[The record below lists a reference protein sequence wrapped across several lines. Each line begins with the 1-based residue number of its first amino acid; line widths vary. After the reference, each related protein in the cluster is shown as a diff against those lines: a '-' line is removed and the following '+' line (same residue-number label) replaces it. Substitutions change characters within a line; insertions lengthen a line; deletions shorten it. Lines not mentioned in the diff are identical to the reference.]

1 MKIEDI
7 FHNTINEYGMIQS
20 GDGIVVGFSGGPDS
34 TALVHLLYRFKE
46 HYNIR
51 LVCAHLNHKFRP
63 GDAEEDAKYV
73 QAFCRER
80 GIRCIVECEDVPRM
94 AAREGLSPEQAGRRA
109 RYDLFNR
116 VMQGEGFNKIAVA
129 HNRDDQVETVLMRL
143 IRGAGVEGLG
153 GIKPV
158 RGNIIRPLL
167 EVPRSMIEDY
177 CKEHWLNPVTDKTN
191 LSPVYFRNRIRLE
204 LLPCLRDNYNSNI
217 DRAVL
222 GAARVLRWENDFI
235 AGAARDEFSRLAEE
249 QGTGRLEFSAEK
261 LLELHTAVLW
271 RVLRMAVEHL
281 LGDANNLELVHIEKL
296 YALLEKGETGKRIN
310 LPRGIV
316 AGGEYGRFFVARQP
330 HPAGGIEETY
340 RLAVPGSTSIHEA
353 DGVIEAKIFSME
365 DYKRERNTADDR
377 RAFLDLAKTGR
388 NLVVTGRKKGDRF
401 NPLGMA
407 GTKKLK
413 DFFIDQKVP
422 RNKRDLVPIVRSGRD
437 IIWIAG
443 YRIDE
448 KYKVTADTRKVLE
461 LEFRQF

>member
-34 TALVHLLYRFKE
+34 TALVHLLYRFRE
-46 HYNIR
+46 YYNIR
-51 LVCAHLNHKFRP
+51 LICAHLNHKFRP
-63 GDAEEDAKYV
+63 GDAEEDAKFV
-73 QAFCRER
+73 QNFCRER
-80 GIRCIVECEDVPRM
+80 GIRCIVECVDVPRM

-167 EVPRSMIEDY
+167 EVPRPMIEEY
-177 CKEHWLNPVTDKTN
+177 CKEYRLNPVTDKTN
-191 LSPVYFRNRIRLE
+191 FSPVYFRNRIRLE
-204 LLPCLRDNYNSNI
+204 LLPCLRDNYNSSI

-222 GAARVLRWENDFI
+222 GTARILRWENDFI
-235 AGAARDEFSRLAEE
+235 AGAARDKFNQLAEG
-249 QGTGRLEFSAEK
+249 QGTGRLEFSVEK
-261 LLELHTAVLW
+261 LLELHTAILW
-271 RVLRMAVEHL
+271 RVLRMAAEHL

-296 YALLEKGETGKRIN
+296 CALLEKAETGKRIS

-316 AGGEYGRFFVARQP
+316 AGVEYGRLFVTRELR
-330 HPAGGIEETY
+330 PAGGIAETY
-340 RLAVPGSTSIHEA
+340 RLAVPGSTGIYEA
-353 DGVIEAKIFSME
+353 GGVIEAEVLDME
-365 DYKRERNTADDR
+365 DYKKERNTADHCG
-377 RAFLDLAKTGR
+377 AFLDLAKTGR

-401 NPLGMA
+401 NPLGMT

-422 RNKRDLVPIVRSGRD
+422 RSERDLVPIVRSGRD
-437 IIWIAG
+437 IVWIAR

-448 KYKVTADTRKVLE
+448 KYKVTAETRQVLK

>member
-1 MKIEDI
+1 
-7 FHNTINEYGMIQS
+7 
-20 GDGIVVGFSGGPDS
+20 
-34 TALVHLLYRFKE
+34 
-46 HYNIR
+46 
-51 LVCAHLNHKFRP
+51 
-63 GDAEEDAKYV
+63 
-73 QAFCRER
+73 
-80 GIRCIVECEDVPRM
+80 
-94 AAREGLSPEQAGRRA
+94 
-109 RYDLFNR
+109 
-116 VMQGEGFNKIAVA
+116 
-129 HNRDDQVETVLMRL
+129 
-143 IRGAGVEGLG
+143 
-153 GIKPV
+153 
-158 RGNIIRPLL
+158 
-167 EVPRSMIEDY
+167 MIEEY
-177 CKEHWLNPVTDKTN
+177 CKEHRLNPVTDKTN

-204 LLPCLRDNYNSNI
+204 LLPYLRDNYNSNI

-235 AGAARDEFSRLAEE
+235 AGAARDEFSRLVEE

-316 AGGEYGRFFVARQP
+316 AGVEYGRFFVARQP

-340 RLAVPGSTSIHEA
+340 RLAVPGSISIHEA
-353 DGVIEAKIFSME
+353 GGVIEAKVFSME

-448 KYKVTADTRKVLE
+448 KYKVTADTRQVLG

>member
-177 CKEHWLNPVTDKTN
+177 CKEHRLNPVTDKTN

-204 LLPCLRDNYNSNI
+204 LLPYLRDNYNSNI

-235 AGAARDEFSRLAEE
+235 SGAARDEFSRLAEE
-249 QGTGRLEFSAEK
+249 QGTGRLEFSVEK

-316 AGGEYGRFFVARQP
+316 AGVEYGRFFVARQP

-353 DGVIEAKIFSME
+353 GGVIETKVFDME

-448 KYKVTADTRKVLE
+448 KYKVTADARQVLG